1 MHRRSLTASGIA
13 TVLVAVLGL
22 AGPSVAQ
29 APAPPFK
36 AHVDLKTFMEHVL
49 TPAAGVIWRANAVV
63 IDANGEHDLSPK
75 TDADWEQIVTGSATL
90 AEVTNALLIPE
101 RVRDP
106 GWTRHVQRLAAAAAK
121 AYRGAEEHDLKA
133 VSEVSDQLDGLCA
146 ACHRQY
152 GLE

>member
-1 MHRRSLTASGIA
+1 MSIRSVRGRAVAAVLMAAG
-13 TVLVAVLGL
+13 LVA
-22 AGPSVAQ
+22 PSVAQ
-29 APAPPFK
+29 APPSPFK

-49 TPAAGVIWRANAVV
+49 TPAAKVIWRANGLV
-63 IDANGEHDLSPK
+63 IDANGEHDLAPR
-75 TDADWEQIVTGSATL
+75 TDADWELLVTGSATL
-90 AEVTNALLIPE
+90 AEATNALLIPE

-106 GWTRHVQRLAAAAAK
+106 AWTGHVQRLAAAAAK
-121 AYRGAEEHDLKA
+121 AYRGAEAHDLKA

>member
-1 MHRRSLTASGIA
+1 MQSRSVLASAIA
-13 TVLVAVLGL
+13 TVLVAVTL
-22 AGPSVAQ
+22 AAPTAAQ
-29 APAPPFK
+29 APAAPFK

-49 TPAAGVIWRANAVV
+49 TPAAKVIWRANAYV

-90 AEVTNALLIPE
+90 AEATNALLIPE

-106 GWTRHVQRLAAAAAK
+106 GWTRHAQRLGVAAAK
-121 AYRGAEEHDLKA
+121 AYRGAEDHDPKA
-133 VSEVSDQLDGLCA
+133 VAEVSDQLDGLCA